1 MLVLNLAQTYRIIII
16 LSSNSQS
23 ADDLSAEPQAISPLS
38 QQEHSLG
45 LKSKTIK
52 LLWCVK

>member
-1 MLVLNLAQTYRIIII
+1 MLVLNLAQTYRIITI

-52 LLWCVK
+52 LL